1 MQPRPIVRKAIPMKD
16 PIFTSA
22 TETGAVVNAHGN
34 EVVNGT
40 AVDPPRV
47 VVFEPRDLGP
57 KTWGREILVTLT
69 KHHSGKLLLMRAG
82 EIGPCQYHVD
92 KDEAFYVYSGKALVW
107 HDPGDGVLHDL
118 ELTAG
123 MAVHI
128 PPRAVH
134 QVEAI
139 EDCVFFETST
149 PHFEDR
155 VNVEARYK

>member
-1 MQPRPIVRKAIPMKD
+1 M
-16 PIFTSA
+16 
-22 TETGAVVNAHGN
+22 
-34 EVVNGT
+34 
-40 AVDPPRV
+40 
-47 VVFEPRDLGP
+47 FEPRDIPG
-57 KTWGREILVTLT
+57 KKWGREILVAHTDHYT
-69 KHHSGKLLLMRAG
+69 GKVMLMRAG
-82 EIGPCQYHVD
+82 EIGPCQFHVE

-128 PPRAVH
+128 PPGAVH

-155 VNVEARYK
+155 VNVDAKYR